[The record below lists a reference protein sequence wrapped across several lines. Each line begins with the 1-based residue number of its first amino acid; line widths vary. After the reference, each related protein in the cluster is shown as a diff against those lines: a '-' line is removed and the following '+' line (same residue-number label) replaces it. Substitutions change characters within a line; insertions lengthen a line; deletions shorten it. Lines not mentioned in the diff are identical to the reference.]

1 MRRRSPG
8 WWLVALV
15 SAIPVALWL
24 LTNSL
29 SDRFVSRSIALSSF
43 AVLVGLVAYSLF
55 ACNVVLGSRV
65 RPIERLFLS
74 LDRVYKAHR
83 RLGAV
88 VVIVVLTHA
97 ALMVA
102 SRGAQGLDAM
112 VDLLA
117 PDPGWRIFAGV
128 LTAAA
133 ITVLVFLSFY
143 APLRHRGFVFVQRL
157 SGLVFVLT
165 PLHVLRVPAAS
176 TLSTPLRAYLI
187 ALGLAAGV
195 AYVRRSI
202 LTRLLVRRYR
212 YRLVE
217 VHPHHPRVVELV
229 AAPDKGRRLE
239 FQPGQFAF
247 LSLDHPFVDKGPHP
261 FSITSGRGDPN
272 LRFVVKAVGDHTSA
286 LLTAK
291 PGVLARVEGPFGGL
305 SHERMPSK
313 RQIWV
318 AGGIGITPFLSM
330 ARSLGEGYEVDL
342 YYATAHLAEA
352 HFLGELRQIAKK
364 NPSFRVIPVTEDD
377 VGFVTADYVRQM
389 SGSLKGRDILICG
402 PPAMLDNLRYQFR
415 HAGVPDERIHAEDF
429 RFH

>member
-8 WWLVALV
+8 WWLVAGV
-15 SAIPVALWL
+15 SAVPVVLWL

-29 SDRFVSRSIALSSF
+29 SDRFVSRSSALSSF
-43 AVLVGLVAYSLF
+43 AVLVGLVAFSLF

-88 VVIVVLTHA
+88 VVVTVLTHA
-97 ALMVA
+97 ALMVG
-102 SRGAQGLDAM
+102 SRGAQGVDAM
-112 VDLLA
+112 LDLFT
-117 PDPGWRIFAGV
+117 PDPGWRVFVGV
-128 LTAAA
+128 LSGLA
-133 ITVLVFLSFY
+133 ITALVLLSFY

-165 PLHVLRVPAAS
+165 PLHVLRVPIAS
-176 TLSTPLRAYLI
+176 TLSTPLRVYLV
-187 ALGLAAGV
+187 ALTLAAGV
-195 AYVRRSI
+195 AYVRRS
-202 LTRLLVRRYR
+202 LLARVLVRRYP

-229 AAPDKGRRLE
+229 AAPDRERMK

-261 FSITSGRGDPN
+261 FSITSGRDDPN
-272 LRFVVKAVGDHTSA
+272 LRFVVKGVGDHTTA
-286 LLTAK
+286 LLEAK
-291 PGVLARVEGPFGGL
+291 PGVRARVEGPFGGL

-330 ARSLGEGYEVDL
+330 ARSLGEGYEIDL

-352 HFLGELRQIAKK
+352 HFLGELRHIARLD
-364 NPSFRVIPVTEDD
+364 PSFRVIPVTEDD
-377 VGFVTADYVRQM
+377 IGFITADYVRKT

-415 HAGVPDERIHAEDF
+415 HIGVPDERIHAEDF

>member
-1 MRRRSPG
+1 MRRSPG
-8 WWLVALV
+8 WLLVALV
-15 SAIPVALWL
+15 SGFPVVLWL

-43 AVLVGLVAYSLF
+43 AVLVGLVAYSMF

-74 LDRVYKAHR
+74 LDRVYNAHR

-88 VVIVVLTHA
+88 VLITVLTHA
-97 ALMVA
+97 ALMA
-102 SRGAQGLDAM
+102 GSRGAAGLDA
-112 VDLLA
+112 VLDLFT
-117 PDPGWRIFAGV
+117 PDPGWRIFTGV
-128 LTAAA
+128 LLAAA
-133 ITVLVFLSFY
+133 ITTLVLLSFY
-143 APLRHRGFVFVQRL
+143 APLRHRAFVFVQRL

-165 PLHVLRVPAAS
+165 PLHVLRVPVAS

-195 AYVRRSI
+195 AYVRRS
-202 LTRLLVRRYR
+202 LLARVLVRRYP

-229 AAPDKGRRLE
+229 AAPEKARRME

-261 FSITSGRGDPN
+261 FSITSGRDEPH
-272 LRFVVKAVGDHTSA
+272 LRFVVKAIGDHTSA

-291 PGVLARVEGPFGGL
+291 PGVRARVEGPFGAL

-313 RQIWV
+313 KQIWV

-330 ARSLGEGYEVDL
+330 ARSLEDDFEVDL
-342 YYATAHLAEA
+342 YYATAHVAEA
-352 HFLGELRQIAKK
+352 HFLGELRRIAREH
-364 NPSFRVIPVTEDD
+364 STFRVIPVTEDD
-377 VGFVTADYVRQM
+377 VGFVTAEYVRET
-389 SGSLKGRDILICG
+389 SGGVKNRDILICG

-415 HAGVPDERIHAEDF
+415 MIGVPDDRIHAEDF